1 MQLYSCKVRL
11 SGSLYNEV
19 PKTDI
24 TAAEIT
30 VLRVIH
36 GNDAVADIKAT
47 GSVKRTDAE
56 ERGDL
61 TRRYGK
67 ALRAFDDIKSLN
79 GIFGVAGALPK
90 ELPGAEKAEEPK
102 KPARGRPKVDKA
114 DLAEDETQESDLD
127 DLEKV

>member
-90 ELPGAEKAEEPK
+90 ELPGVEKAEEK
-102 KPARGRPKVDKA
+102 KPARRPKVDKA
-114 DLAEDETQESDLD
+114 DLADDETQESDLD